1 MENLSRNRIKPRLT
15 AIGGYAE
22 LLLEDLEPTNP
33 RRGDAVEIQNAAG
46 RAAALTRQLL
56 AFSRKQFLAPQ
67 VLDLNSVVMSIDK
80 LLQRLIGEDVDIVTI
95 LESDLGCAKAD
106 PGQIEQVILNLAV
119 NARDAMPQGGK
130 LTIETANA
138 DIDECCAHQ
147 HFAVPA
153 GSYVVLAV
161 SDTGCGM
168 DEATQSHLFEPF
180 FTTKEVGKDTGLG
193 LSTVYGIVTQSGG
206 SIGVY
211 SEPGHGTTFK
221 IYLPRVEA
229 VVDRAEAH
237 PAIIGTRG
245 ESATILLAEDE
256 SVVRTL
262 ARRILQ
268 QHGYTV
274 LEARHAADALVIAV
288 QHVEPIHL
296 LVTDVVMP
304 EMSGRALAERL
315 ATLRLKISV
324 LYISGYTDG
333 AMVRHGILAA
343 DVILLQKPFT
353 PNDLVYKVQQV
364 LAAAHG

>member
-33 RRGDAVEIQNAAG
+33 RRGDVVEIQNAAG

-138 DIDECCAHQ
+138 DIAECCAHQ

-180 FTTKEVGKDTGLG
+180 FTTKEVGKGTGLG

-206 SIGVY
+206 SIWVY
-211 SEPGHGTTFK
+211 SEPDIGTSFR
-221 IYLPRVEA
+221 IYLPRIESTADLPVAPQRGGPARGSETVL
-229 VVDRAEAH
+229 VV
-237 PAIIGTRG
+237 
-245 ESATILLAEDE
+245 EDE
-256 SVVRTL
+256 PAVLTL
-262 ARRILQ
+262 SQRA
-268 QHGYTV
+268 
-274 LEARHAADALVIAV
+274 LEAQGYVVLAAADAAAALRV
-288 QHVEPIHL
+288 VERHGGTIHML
-296 LVTDVVMP
+296 LTDVVMP
-304 EMSGRALAERL
+304 GLSGRELAARLGAQRPGTRVLYMSGYPGDAVVQHG
-315 ATLRLKISV
+315 TLPAGS
-324 LYISGYTDG
+324 
-333 AMVRHGILAA
+333 AF
-343 DVILLQKPFT
+343 LQKPFS
-353 PNDLVYKVQQV
+353 PDV
-364 LAAAHG
+364 LARKVRDVLDA